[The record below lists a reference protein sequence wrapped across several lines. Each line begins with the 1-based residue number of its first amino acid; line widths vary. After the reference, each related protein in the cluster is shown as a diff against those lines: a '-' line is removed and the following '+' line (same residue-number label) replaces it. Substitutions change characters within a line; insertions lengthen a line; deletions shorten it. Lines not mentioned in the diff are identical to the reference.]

1 MSTYELGLTMLLT
14 LTSTHSP
21 APDLGYLLHKH
32 PARCQEFELS
42 FGSVYVFF
50 PEATEARC
58 TAALLLDV
66 DPVGMVKGKRQR
78 SGPRD
83 LFQYVNDRPYVGSS
97 FLSVAIAQVF
107 GSALNGTCKTRPEL
121 LAQPQELVATI
132 SALPCRRGG
141 EDFLRRLFEPLGY
154 EVTTT
159 RQPLDETFP
168 EWGESPYFTVTLR
181 GTVTLAQL
189 LTHIYVLVPVLD
201 NNKHYFISSDEV
213 DKLLAKGEGWL
224 ADHPEC
230 EHITRRFLG
239 FRPSL
244 ARQAFARLAE
254 EASDEEEEEVA
265 SPAEDDR
272 VSLND
277 ARLGAVTAAIRNSGA
292 KRVLDLGCGEGR
304 LLRELLKMREIEKL
318 VGMDVSIRSLEIAS
332 KRLRLQQMAPRM
344 RERIDLLHG
353 SLLYRDA
360 RLEGFDAAAVVEVV
374 EHLDPPRLAAFERVL
389 FECIHPKTIALT
401 TPNREYNVTWEMDEG
416 RLRHY
421 DHRFEWTREEFR
433 AWADRM
439 AEMNGYA
446 VRYLPVGEEDPKLG
460 APTQMAIFE
469 LKP

>member
-1 MSTYELGLTMLLT
+1 MLLT
-14 LTSTHSP
+14 ITSTHSP

-66 DPVGMVKGKRQR
+66 DPVGMVKGKRRR

-121 LAQPQELVATI
+121 LVQPQELVATI

-159 RQPLDETFP
+159 RQPLDEEFP

-213 DKLLAKGEGWL
+213 DKLLAKGEGGWPITPSASISPGASSASAPVWPGRPSHASL
-224 ADHPEC
+224 KRPA
-230 EHITRRFLG
+230 TRR
-239 FRPSL
+239 R
-244 ARQAFARLAE
+244 
-254 EASDEEEEEVA
+254 
-265 SPAEDDR
+265 
-272 VSLND
+272 
-277 ARLGAVTAAIRNSGA
+277 
-292 KRVLDLGCGEGR
+292 KR
-304 LLRELLKMREIEKL
+304 
-318 VGMDVSIRSLEIAS
+318 
-332 KRLRLQQMAPRM
+332 
-344 RERIDLLHG
+344 
-353 SLLYRDA
+353 
-360 RLEGFDAAAVVEVV
+360 
-374 EHLDPPRLAAFERVL
+374 
-389 FECIHPKTIALT
+389 
-401 TPNREYNVTWEMDEG
+401 
-416 RLRHY
+416 
-421 DHRFEWTREEFR
+421 
-433 AWADRM
+433 
-439 AEMNGYA
+439 
-446 VRYLPVGEEDPKLG
+446 
-460 APTQMAIFE
+460 
-469 LKP
+469 

>member
-1 MSTYELGLTMLLT
+1 MLLT
-14 LTSTHSP
+14 ITSTHSP

-66 DPVGMVKGKRQR
+66 DPVGMVKGKRRR

-121 LAQPQELVATI
+121 LVQPQELVATI

-159 RQPLDETFP
+159 RQPLDEEFP

-230 EHITRRFLG
+230 KHITRRFLG

-265 SPAEDDR
+265 TPAEDDR

-318 VGMDVSIRSLEIAS
+318 VGMDV
-332 KRLRLQQMAPRM
+332 
-344 RERIDLLHG
+344 
-353 SLLYRDA
+353 
-360 RLEGFDAAAVVEVV
+360 
-374 EHLDPPRLAAFERVL
+374 
-389 FECIHPKTIALT
+389 
-401 TPNREYNVTWEMDEG
+401 
-416 RLRHY
+416 
-421 DHRFEWTREEFR
+421 
-433 AWADRM
+433 
-439 AEMNGYA
+439 
-446 VRYLPVGEEDPKLG
+446 
-460 APTQMAIFE
+460 
-469 LKP
+469 